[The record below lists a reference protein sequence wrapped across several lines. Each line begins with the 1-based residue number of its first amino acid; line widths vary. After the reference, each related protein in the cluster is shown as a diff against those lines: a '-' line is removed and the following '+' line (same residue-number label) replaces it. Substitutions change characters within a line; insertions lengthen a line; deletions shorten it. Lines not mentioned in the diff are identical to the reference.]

1 MSLYNEVVTFVK
13 TRATKITADSCSW
26 FCILIL
32 HGSLIPSLL
41 AIMAGVTDK
50 MPPLDI
56 ALFIWAA
63 LTAFFVQ
70 AIITKNTLHIFTIGL
85 GFIIN
90 SVLMAIIFFK

>member
-1 MSLYNEVVTFVK
+1 MSWNETVSTFLK
-13 TRATKITADSCSW
+13 TRVSKITADSCSW

-32 HGSLIPSLL
+32 HGSLIPSLV
-41 AIMAGVTDK
+41 AIMTGITDK
-50 MPPLDI
+50 MPPLDMV
-56 ALFIWAA
+56 LFIWAA

-70 AIITKNTLHIFTIGL
+70 AIIVRNTLHILTIGF